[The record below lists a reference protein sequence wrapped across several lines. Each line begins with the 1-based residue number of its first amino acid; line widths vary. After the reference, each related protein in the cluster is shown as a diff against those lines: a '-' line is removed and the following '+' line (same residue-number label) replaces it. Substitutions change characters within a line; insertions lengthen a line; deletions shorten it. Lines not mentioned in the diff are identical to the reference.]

1 MRRVAAQCPDAPS
14 SEAQQRVFPDLA
26 YVLYTLAFRTFDWGM
41 RRRVTDQH
49 QLNEREVDDAI
60 AIAVAAAASLP
71 LDQRKVLTVAV
82 ASDLTYLD
90 IAEQGGFS
98 PSQVLAWMREGLQLI
113 SAALD
118 TGQSAE

>member
-1 MRRVAAQCPDAPS
+1 
-14 SEAQQRVFPDLA
+14 
-26 YVLYTLAFRTFDWGM
+26 M

-49 QLNEREVDDAI
+49 QLNEREINDAI
-60 AIAVAAAASLP
+60 AVAVAAAASLP

-98 PSQVLAWMREGLQLI
+98 PSQVLAWMREGLHMI
-113 SAALD
+113 STALD